1 MKVFLVVVLSLAVAA
16 CFSPGTLAIYGGR
29 ATTAEES
36 PFAAVICSLNGDRV
50 DRAMPSGTNG
60 TAAADADSLLNA
72 AFGIAGD
79 NDECHAVCSGSLVS
93 PGVVLSAGHCFS
105 SLAEFFVDM
114 SAEARESFLQNLTS
128 TITVQFGEGD
138 GSSSSTT
145 HKVSDGYGVQ
155 RIVIEEGFDLD
166 QGTAESNLALLFLDS
181 CVDNRTPIKMLKND
195 NNDDQTASALDSMS
209 EGMPLSVVGFGDD
222 HPACVSQEDFTA
234 DSSASEEEEG
244 EKGRM
249 QAMDYQLTKVNQ
261 VNQQATEEMLQL
273 CEQSPNPLCG
283 SVGVSDLGP
292 TCNGTLTL
300 CLKAESSGS
309 TCTGDG
315 GAPIFALDE
324 TEAVTQPVQIGV
336 LGTGMV
342 EVEGGSL
349 ASGDLV
355 YTDYAYASLLT
366 AHTQWLESHIANDTC
381 IGTEPVSDLFVS
393 IDELAM

>member
-29 ATTAEES
+29 PTSAEES
-36 PFAAVICSLNGDRV
+36 PFAAVICSSNGERV
-50 DRAMPSGTNG
+50 DRSMPSGTNG

-300 CLKAESSGS
+300 CLKAESAA
-309 TCTGDG
+309 TCAGDG

>member
-105 SLAEFFVDM
+105 SLAEFFVGM

-155 RIVIEEGFDLD
+155 RIVIEEGFDLN

-209 EGMPLSVVGFGDD
+209 DGMPLSVVGFGDD

-300 CLKAESSGS
+300 CLKAESAS

-366 AHTQWLESHIANDTC
+366 AHTQWLESHIANGTC

>member
-50 DRAMPSGTNG
+50 DRPMPSGTNG

-300 CLKAESSGS
+300 CLKAESAS

-381 IGTEPVSDLFVS
+381 IGTEPVFDLFVS